1 MGTSEQVRVQVRV
14 VLFGQTSP
22 FSLTFS
28 SSYKPVSA
36 QSLNSVLI
44 DRFWQHSHCTV
55 NTISPGAFSPY
66 TVISV
71 EIEIDRRG
79 HPLTGGSEPG

>member
-1 MGTSEQVRVQVRV
+1 MGISEQVRLRVRV

-28 SSYKPVSA
+28 SSCKPVSA
-36 QSLNSVLI
+36 RSFNSVLANS
-44 DRFWQHSHCTV
+44 FWQHLHCTV

-71 EIEIDRRG
+71 EIEIERGG
-79 HPLTGGSEPG
+79 HPLTGDSEPG